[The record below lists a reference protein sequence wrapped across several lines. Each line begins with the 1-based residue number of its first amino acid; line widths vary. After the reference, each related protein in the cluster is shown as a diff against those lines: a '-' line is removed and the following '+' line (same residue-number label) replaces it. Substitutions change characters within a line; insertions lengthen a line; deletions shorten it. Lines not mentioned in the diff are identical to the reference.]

1 MAGPDLEPYVERK
14 RTFRRAWLAWV
25 TSGAVIVF
33 FSAAYNGSALHT
45 LAEERMGARPANAV
59 TFLAGLA
66 GVMLLLWSALILCE
80 HTAVSEAAVEQIGLG
95 HRPRRF
101 LWKDV
106 DRVTL
111 YKSARRGKGPIE
123 IRTTEARTLRLDPHL
138 KGFDLL
144 EEAVLERAEFFGIE
158 VNDQRD

>member
-14 RTFRRAWLAWV
+14 RIFRRAWLTWA

-33 FSAAYNGSALHT
+33 LSAAYNGTALHT
-45 LAEERMGARPANAV
+45 LAEERMGPRSANAV

-66 GVMLLLWSALILCE
+66 GVMLLLWSALTLCE
-80 HTAVSEAAVEQIGLG
+80 HTAVSEAAIEQTGLG

-111 YKSARRGKGPIE
+111 YKSLKRTKGPID
-123 IRTTEARTLRLDPHL
+123 IRTKEARTLRLDPHL
-138 KGFDLL
+138 KGFDRL
-144 EEAVLERAEFFGIE
+144 EEAVLERAAFFGIE
-158 VNDQRD
+158 VRDQRD